1 MHAFGNFFERE
12 TSAPQCQRLFDGIA
26 HRITSS
32 SVNSMTGRLFSWWVL
47 FSIMVCSL
55 VNARATVLHLPHRYR
70 DAHHSET
77 EALAY
82 SRDHGLRTSLPEQLR
97 EGPLKGGDR
106 RVRAGRLGVER
117 KPSLA
122 ERMPA

>member
-1 MHAFGNFFERE
+1 MHAFGNFVERE
-12 TSAPQCQRLFDGIA
+12 TPAPQCQRLFDGIA

-82 SRDHGLRTSLPEQLR
+82 SRDDGLRDISP
-97 EGPLKGGDR
+97 
-106 RVRAGRLGVER
+106 
-117 KPSLA
+117 
-122 ERMPA
+122 

>member
-12 TSAPQCQRLFDGIA
+12 TPAPQCQRLFDGIA

-55 VNARATVLHLPHRYR
+55 LNARRPCSICLTDTVTHITAKPKRWPILATT
-70 DAHHSET
+70 D
-77 EALAY
+77 
-82 SRDHGLRTSLPEQLR
+82 
-97 EGPLKGGDR
+97 
-106 RVRAGRLGVER
+106 
-117 KPSLA
+117 
-122 ERMPA
+122 